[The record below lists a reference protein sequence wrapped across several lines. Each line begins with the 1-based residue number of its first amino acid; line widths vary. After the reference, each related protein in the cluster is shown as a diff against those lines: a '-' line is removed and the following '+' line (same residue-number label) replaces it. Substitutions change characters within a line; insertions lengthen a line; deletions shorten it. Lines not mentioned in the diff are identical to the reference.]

1 MNMESSF
8 VTLKLTKKN
17 GVGRRVDHCESRN
30 IIDHLIPVNL
40 TEDIP
45 TQINKFIRDNNL
57 PIIIKND

>member
-17 GVGRRVDHCESRN
+17 GVGRPSKEFKRLYN
-30 IIDHLIPVNL
+30 IDHLIPVNL